1 VSRAKIALAI
11 KRALVEARWSSPS
24 QEGEEVGKWEL
35 GIVLFRTNTGPV
47 KELRATLEG
56 MAKEENLNG
65 SSNGASPN
73 GIETVDDIL
82 LYIQQATGP
91 YGVGFMPRVP

>member
-1 VSRAKIALAI
+1 
-11 KRALVEARWSSPS
+11 
-24 QEGEEVGKWEL
+24 
-35 GIVLFRTNTGPV
+35 
-47 KELRATLEG
+47 

-82 LYIQQATGP
+82 LYIEQADEP